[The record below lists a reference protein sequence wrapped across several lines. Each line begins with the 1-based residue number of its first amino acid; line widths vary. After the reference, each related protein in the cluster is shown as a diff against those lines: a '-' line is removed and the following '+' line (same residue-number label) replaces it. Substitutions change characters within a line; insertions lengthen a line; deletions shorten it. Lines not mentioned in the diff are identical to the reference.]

1 MVKIMKHLN
10 KKNETEVKKHNKK
23 SRNLELNIAPR
34 KKQEMQRSET
44 HVSDNLFEILVF
56 IGLLKRRENGTSNE
70 RRAQ

>member
-1 MVKIMKHLN
+1 MKHLN